1 MAITWRHLVV
11 VSVLTFATAALPQ
24 EFNYQRAMTNYR
36 AVIAGQKKLEQL
48 SPQEQKEV
56 LAMVRVMRA
65 KTSPADGDSEE
76 CIDAKERAESAASE
90 LADYARRLKNCAE
103 SGDTS
108 DDCNSEFRRVK
119 SAQYD
124 YESAVSDVSSNCR

>member
-1 MAITWRHLVV
+1 MLITLRLFVVAAVLVFAAPV
-11 VSVLTFATAALPQ
+11 VAE
-24 EFNYQRAMTNYR
+24 EFNYQRAVTNYR
-36 AVIAGQKKLEQL
+36 AVVAGQKKLEQL

-65 KTSPADGDSEE
+65 KSASSDDDSED
-76 CIDAKERAESAASE
+76 CTDARERAESAASE

-103 SGDTS
+103 SGDIS
-108 DDCNSEFRRVK
+108 DDCSSEFRRVR
-119 SAQYD
+119 SAQDD